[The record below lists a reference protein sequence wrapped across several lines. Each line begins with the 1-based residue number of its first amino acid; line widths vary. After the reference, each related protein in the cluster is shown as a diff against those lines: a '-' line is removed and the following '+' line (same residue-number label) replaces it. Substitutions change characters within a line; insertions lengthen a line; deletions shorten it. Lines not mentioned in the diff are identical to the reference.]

1 MHKQLNVFIKNKKQ
15 IFATIGILEKIDY
28 LNVLMF
34 KIDRSY
40 KMYDSPCWEKVNIS
54 Q

>member
-1 MHKQLNVFIKNKKQ
+1 MHKQLIAFIKNKNQ

-34 KIDRSY
+34 ENRQILQNV
-40 KMYDSPCWEKVNIS
+40 W
-54 Q
+54 